1 MCTRAAAIFFDVSAC
16 GVTHNESALVWYF
29 RYADWPLAIQTIVK
43 DELIRAVGDADKFV
57 RNTVGIV
64 VTHILAMSGGL
75 ERWKRLLPQLVSML
89 DPKVPDNAVD
99 GAFRTL
105 LKL

>member
-1 MCTRAAAIFFDVSAC
+1 MCGGC
-16 GVTHNESALVWYF
+16 
-29 RYADWPLAIQTIVK
+29 RYAAWPAAIQTIVK